1 MLTLQLVRQQI
12 ELIATEGVT
21 LEVQDDAIREM
32 ARMAAL
38 LNKTVENIG
47 ARRLHTV
54 MERIMEDLSFQAAE
68 LGAGNTLVVDK
79 KLVEDRLSE
88 VMTKTDLSKYIL

>member
-1 MLTLQLVRQQI
+1 MHFGQLVRQQV
-12 ELIATEGVT
+12 ELIGTEGVR
-21 LEVQDDAIREM
+21 LEFEDEAIREI

-54 MERIMEDLSFQAAE
+54 MERIMEELSFQSADME
-68 LGAGNTLVVDK
+68 EGSSLKVDK
-79 KLVEDRLSE
+79 KLVEERLSD
-88 VMTKTDLSKYIL
+88 VLVKSDLSRYIL

>member
-1 MLTLQLVRQQI
+1 M
-12 ELIATEGVT
+12 EFKDE
-21 LEVQDDAIREM
+21 AIREM
-32 ARMAAL
+32 ARMAAQ

-54 MERIMEDLSFQAAE
+54 MERIMEELSFQAAE
-68 LGAGNTLVVDK
+68 KETGDVLIVDK
-79 KLVEDRLSE
+79 QVVLDRLSE